1 MTATSHSAPLLL
13 PHPILSSGADSRSGS
28 HSSHSIPSYVDW
40 VTALGAIVVL
50 LVGICIGTSTFL
62 LIRAKLKERRARLPV
77 RIGSQIS
84 LETTASNQ
92 SVALQDVPLLG
103 RVEEEEEVEDSS
115 NDSDADPG
123 MNNTGGE

>member
-1 MTATSHSAPLLL
+1 M
-13 PHPILSSGADSRSGS
+13 
-28 HSSHSIPSYVDW
+28 
-40 VTALGAIVVL
+40 
-50 LVGICIGTSTFL
+50 
-62 LIRAKLKERRARLPV
+62 

-84 LETTASNQ
+84 LETTARNQ
-92 SVALQDVPLLG
+92 SVALQDVSLLG